1 MIIAITGGGGFI
13 GKKLVDRHI
22 QQGDQVRLLSR
33 KSPLRSVNV
42 QYFLGDLSSLN
53 VDLSSF
59 LDNVDILYHCAGEI
73 NDESL
78 MQELH
83 VNGTQ
88 RLVNAAQ
95 GKISR
100 WVQLS
105 SVGVY
110 GACRD
115 GTITEDSKE
124 QPLGIYEQTKTES
137 DKIVKNSGIPYAIL
151 RPSNVFANDMSN
163 QSLRGLLRTVYRGL
177 FFFIGK
183 ENKYLVNYIHVTDVV
198 NALMCCGSNDKAL
211 GEVFNLSQLTTVE
224 KMITSFAFGMGSNKK
239 ILRLPEGIVRVVAG
253 IFRHIPRFPLTSSR
267 IDALTGHC
275 EYDSSKIVNMLD
287 FKFGSTLEERFSNF
301 SSKEVL

>member
-1 MIIAITGGGGFI
+1 MIIAITGDSGFI
-13 GKKLVDRHI
+13 RSSLIDKHLK
-22 QQGDQVRLLSR
+22 QGDQVRLLSR
-33 KSPLRSVNV
+33 NILLERKNV
-42 QYFLGDLSSLN
+42 QYFLGDLSNSS
-53 VDLSSF
+53 VDLTDFVDS
-59 LDNVDILYHCAGEI
+59 VDILYHCAGEV
-73 NDESL
+73 NNESL

-137 DKIVKNSGIPYAIL
+137 DKIVKNSGIPYVIL
-151 RPSNVFANDMSN
+151 RPSNVFGNDMPN
-163 QSLRGLLRTVYRGL
+163 QSLRGLLHTVYRGL

-253 IFRHIPRFPLTSSR
+253 IFGYIPRFPLTSSR
-267 IDALTGHC
+267 IDALTGRC
-275 EYDSSKIVNMLD
+275 IYNSDKVQKILE
-287 FKFGSTLEERFSNF
+287 FKYSMTLEERF
-301 SSKEVL
+301 VLFAKQK